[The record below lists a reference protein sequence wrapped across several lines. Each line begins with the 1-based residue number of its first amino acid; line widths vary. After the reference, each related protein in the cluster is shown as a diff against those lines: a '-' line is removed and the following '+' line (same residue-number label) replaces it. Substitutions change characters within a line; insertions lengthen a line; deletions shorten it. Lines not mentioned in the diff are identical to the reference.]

1 MKKLKF
7 KFPLFRT
14 SISSQSPSFIIFLL
28 FITFVFATYY
38 CLITLW
44 TYTQISDF
52 KNYYEE
58 SILFLETGNMSPQFL
73 FFQAPGH
80 PFLISKV
87 FSIFN
92 AINPVIIQVLNIC
105 QYTTAIILTHFSF
118 KTQFSWIKYVG
129 TFSLSICVSYLS
141 LMGFLAAEFNF
152 LFFFVIGN
160 FLLIRY
166 LQNENTFGIL
176 PRTLLI
182 LAIAFTFGLAQF
194 VRPLSFYYLFFFGF
208 GLFYLKVISKKTL
221 IHSSK
226 ATLRQYGLVFSLFLF
241 VAMNLYR
248 NISGKWAYQPPQNG
262 IWSIYVGFNAKAK
275 GSYNAEDITQ
285 FKKIAEP
292 LHWNGEALRAILKP
306 ITIERVKTNWQANI
320 RQSLQRAIRLL
331 VPYFTSYWFFAKG
344 IPPNKNPIWIL
355 WMKAVFLLSTFT
367 VLISYLSN
375 GIYLFKLFRKK
386 HLNTIETFAFC
397 SLISTFLYILIHVF
411 CLEIQPRY
419 AAHLV
424 FINLWILPLS
434 LENFIQPN
442 PKFQ

>member
-1 MKKLKF
+1 MKKIKLNRS
-7 KFPLFRT
+7 LLRT
-14 SISSQSPSFIIFLL
+14 SIPSQSQSSSFFLL
-28 FITFVFATYY
+28 FFTFVFVAYY

-44 TYTQISDF
+44 NYTQISDF

-58 SILFLETGNMSPQFL
+58 SILFLETGKMSPQFL

-87 FSIFN
+87 FRVFH
-92 AINPVIIQVLNIC
+92 AVNPAIIQFLNIC
-105 QYTTAIILTHFSF
+105 QYLTAIILTHFSF
-118 KTQFSWIKYVG
+118 KTQFSWIKYIG
-129 TFSLSICVSYLS
+129 TVSLSICVSYLS

-166 LQNENTFGIL
+166 LQNENTFGTL
-176 PRTLLI
+176 RRTLLI
-182 LAIAFTFGLAQF
+182 LAIAFIFGLAQF
-194 VRPLSFYYLFFFGF
+194 VRPLSFYYLLFFGL
-208 GLFYLKVISKKTL
+208 GLFYLKVISEKSL
-221 IHSSK
+221 INISK
-226 ATLRQYGLVFSLFLF
+226 ATLGQYGLVFSLFLF
-241 VAMNLYR
+241 FSMNLYR
-248 NISGKWAYQPPQNG
+248 NISEKWAYQPPQNG

-275 GSYNAEDITQ
+275 GSYNAEDITK

-306 ITIERVKTNWQANI
+306 MTIERVKTNWQANI

-331 VPYFTSYWFFAKG
+331 VPYFTSYWFFEKSS
-344 IPPNKNPIWIL
+344 PSDRNSIWNL
-355 WMKAVFLLSTFT
+355 LMKAIFLLSTFT
-367 VLISYLSN
+367 VLISYFSN
-375 GIYLFKLFRKK
+375 AIYLFKLFRKK
-386 HLNTIETFAFC
+386 QLITIEVFAFC
-397 SLISTFLYILIHVF
+397 TLISTFSYILIHVF

-434 LENFIQPN
+434 LENFIKPN